1 MIDPQWPKGFAIHP
15 RQASIDQ
22 ELINAFS
29 TVPAAHVSDC
39 LGRLVGGIGLRAY
52 HRDSGETM
60 CGTAVTVR
68 VRPGDNLMI
77 HKALLM
83 AEAGDVIVVDGAG
96 DLTQAVVGGLM
107 RTSAIAR
114 KLGGLV
120 INGAVRDLAEW
131 AEGGMP
137 IYALGHTH
145 RGPTKNGP
153 GEINVPVV
161 CAGMVVA
168 PGDLIIG
175 DADGVVA
182 VARDQL
188 ESLLPLVKA
197 HAANEERIRQI
208 NAEHGGDESRIDDL
222 LRSLGC
228 PL

>member
-15 RQASIDQ
+15 RQTSIDRA
-22 ELINAFS
+22 LIDAFR

-39 LGRLVGGIGLRAY
+39 LGRLIGGIGLHAY
-52 HRDSGETM
+52 HGDIGATM
-60 CGTAVTVR
+60 CGTAFTVR

-83 AEAGDVIVVDGAG
+83 AEPGDVIVVDGAG

-120 INGAVRDLAEW
+120 INGAVRDVAEW

-168 PGDLIIG
+168 PGDLVIG
-175 DADGVVA
+175 DADGVVS
-182 VARDQL
+182 VGRDQL

-197 HAANEERIRQI
+197 HAANEDRIRQV
-208 NAEHGGDESRIDDL
+208 NAERGGDENRIDDL

-228 PL
+228 PV